1 MPEEKNETM
10 PKKSNWKIW
19 AAGTIGVM
27 TGFVLCGIIV
37 FTVMPSL
44 MIVTKES
51 KLGFDETVA
60 ALEKRIPEHGWV
72 ISGSQPIDMNKSMS
86 KHGVNF
92 KPRVKLVK
100 LCNAE
105 YAKSVLTSDRH
116 ISCMMPCSMAVWE
129 GDDGKVY
136 LSEMNMALMAKMF
149 GGNVAKVMGGKVVH
163 DEEEMLRGL
172 LK

>member
-1 MPEEKNETM
+1 MMTM
-10 PKKSNWKIW
+10 KSNRKIW
-19 AAGTIGVM
+19 ISGTVGLVIG
-27 TGFVLCGIIV
+27 FLLCGVTV
-37 FTVMPSL
+37 FAAMPSL
-44 MIVTKES
+44 MIVTRES

-72 ISGSQPIDMNKSMS
+72 VSGGKAIDMNKAMAE
-86 KHGVNF
+86 HGGVSF

-100 LCNAE
+100 LCKAE
-105 YAKSVLTSDRH
+105 YAKSVLTTDRH

-149 GGNVAKVMGGKVVH
+149 GGNVAEVMGKKVVH
-163 DEEEMLRGL
+163 DEERMLQGL

>member
-1 MPEEKNETM
+1 MSEEKIEVL
-10 PKKSNWKIW
+10 KAKSNRRIW
-19 AAGTIGVM
+19 VASIVGVM
-27 TGFVLCGIIV
+27 IGFLLCGIVV
-37 FTVMPSL
+37 FKVMPSL
-44 MIVTKES
+44 MVVTRES

-72 ISGSQPIDMNKSMS
+72 ISGGQPIDMNKSMA
-86 KHGVNF
+86 KHGVIF

-100 LCNAE
+100 LCKAE

-129 GDDGKVY
+129 SDDGKVY

-149 GGNVAKVMGGKVVH
+149 GGNIAKVMGNKVVH
-163 DEEEMLRGL
+163 DEEKMLQGL
-172 LK
+172 LE

>member
-1 MPEEKNETM
+1 MSEENETM
-10 PKKSNWKIW
+10 PKKSNGRILV
-19 AAGTIGVM
+19 AGVTGAIV
-27 TGFVLCGIIV
+27 GFVLCGVIV
-37 FTVMPSL
+37 FAAMPSL

-72 ISGSQPIDMNKSMS
+72 ISGGQPMDMNKSMA
-86 KHGVNF
+86 KHGVTL
-92 KPRVKLVK
+92 KPRVKIVK

-105 YAKSVLTSDRH
+105 YAKNVLTTDRH

-129 GDDGKVY
+129 DDNGKVY
-136 LSEMNMALMAKMF
+136 LSEMNMGLMAKMF
-149 GGNVAKVMGGKVVH
+149 GGNIAKVMGRKVVH
-163 DEEEMLRGL
+163 DEEEMLQGL

>member
-1 MPEEKNETM
+1 MSEENNEVLTV
-10 PKKSNWKIW
+10 KSNRRIW
-19 AAGTIGVM
+19 IASTVGVM
-27 TGFVLCGIIV
+27 IGFLLCGIIV
-37 FTVMPSL
+37 FTAMPSL
-44 MIVTKES
+44 MVVTRES
-51 KLGFDETVA
+51 KLGFDETIA

-72 ISGSQPIDMNKSMS
+72 VSGGQPIDMNKSMA
-86 KHGVNF
+86 KHGVTF

-116 ISCMMPCSMAVWE
+116 ISCMMPCTMAVWE

-149 GGNVAKVMGGKVVH
+149 GGNIAKVMGEKVVH
-163 DEEEMLRGL
+163 DEEEMLLGL